1 MRSKK
6 PRVAGN
12 RLYAP
17 LADGLTAEHAESAET
32 KDVNTFFSAI
42 SAASAVKI
50 PDREKEMGN
59 ESELIDVARIE
70 KAVAEIL
77 AAVGED
83 PRREGLKQTPTRVA
97 KMYCELLAGMH
108 KDPKEHLRSVFSESY
123 DEIVLLR
130 DIPFYSICEHHL
142 MPFMGSAHVAYLPKG
157 KVLGVSKLARIVD
170 DFARRLQTQER
181 LTYQIAD
188 FIMDSLKPQG
198 AAVVIEAS
206 HSCMTIRGIKKPGSV
221 MVTSALRGIFRKD
234 PKSRSELL
242 SLIHNGDR

>member
-1 MRSKK
+1 MD
-6 PRVAGN
+6 VV
-12 RLYAP
+12 RLY
-17 LADGLTAEHAESAET
+17 LGLTAEHAESAET
-32 KDVNTFFSAI
+32 KDVNTIF

-59 ESELIDVARIE
+59 ETELIDVARIE

-97 KMYCELLAGMH
+97 KMYGELLAGMH
-108 KDPKEHLRSVFSESY
+108 KDPKEHLRSIFSESY

-142 MPFMGSAHVAYLPKG
+142 MPFMGSAHVAYLPRG

-242 SLIHNGDR
+242 SLIHNGAR

>member
-1 MRSKK
+1 MKRTSKK
-6 PRVAGN
+6 PP
-12 RLYAP
+12 RLPVGRQERGAK
-17 LADGLTAEHAESAET
+17 TW
-32 KDVNTFFSAI
+32 
-42 SAASAVKI
+42 
-50 PDREKEMGN
+50 
-59 ESELIDVARIE
+59 IDSQRIE

-83 PRREGLKQTPTRVA
+83 PQREGLKYTPRRVA

-108 KDPKEHLRSVFSESY
+108 KDPKEHLGSVFAENY

-142 MPFMGSAHVAYLPKG
+142 MPFMGSAHVAYLPAG
-157 KVLGVSKLARIVD
+157 RVLGVSKLARIVD

-221 MVTSALRGIFRKD
+221 MVTSALRGIFRRD
-234 PKSRSELL
+234 PRSRSELL
-242 SLIHNGDR
+242 SLIHNGVR